1 MVNDGK
7 RPLLSLADVLIV
19 VGLLVLLAGL
29 YLFDW
34 RLVVVVAGL
43 LLAGLGAARLRR
55 EG

>member
-34 RLVVVVAGL
+34 RLVVVAAGL
-43 LLAGLGAARLRR
+43 VLLVWGLVRLRR